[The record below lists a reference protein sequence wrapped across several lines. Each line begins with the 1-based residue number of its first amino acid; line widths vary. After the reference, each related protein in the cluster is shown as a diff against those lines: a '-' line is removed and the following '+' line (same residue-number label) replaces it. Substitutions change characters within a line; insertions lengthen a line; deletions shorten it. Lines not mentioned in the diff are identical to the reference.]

1 MEELVNVYNEESY
14 TERIRDKE
22 FPSRFVEL
30 VRSVA
35 SLGYHEID
43 DLYRTYADIPKE
55 GATEE
60 QKYYR

>member
-1 MEELVNVYNEESY
+1 MEELVNVYNDESY

-35 SLGYHEID
+35 SLGYDEID
-43 DLYRTYADIPKE
+43 DLYRTYADIPTE